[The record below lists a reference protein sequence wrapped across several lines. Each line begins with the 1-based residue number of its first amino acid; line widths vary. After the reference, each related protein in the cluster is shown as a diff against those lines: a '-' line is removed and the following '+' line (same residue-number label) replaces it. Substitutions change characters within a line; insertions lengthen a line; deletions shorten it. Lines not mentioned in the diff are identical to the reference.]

1 MCKHLRTVF
10 VRHNSAGIGSNL
22 IINGNFLSV
31 YSPSCRK
38 PSLAYTRQPTLS
50 FLVHKSQQSYQM
62 DQHQS
67 PQPEASKPQILGSS
81 QDPEEPDTKPAEP
94 LITRAPS
101 HSRDVEGPDPTT
113 PAELTAP
120 PPSNDPNEPNDPK
133 EEPNPPEPTLLALIK
148 QTLQTHQHPIRPSL
162 PHDALLARQA
172 RINSLTKALNHRSAI
187 RTRGSTFCASALR
200 YVRQISYMLQL
211 IENHMERNGGEAP
224 EELNLRE
231 MRGKSSMSW
240 SR

>member
-1 MCKHLRTVF
+1 
-10 VRHNSAGIGSNL
+10 
-22 IINGNFLSV
+22 
-31 YSPSCRK
+31 
-38 PSLAYTRQPTLS
+38 
-50 FLVHKSQQSYQM
+50 M

-148 QTLQTHQHPIRPSL
+148 QTLQTHHRNPIRPPYSL
-162 PHDALLARQA
+162 PSPAALQTRQA
-172 RINSLTKALNHRSAI
+172 RIASLTKALNHRSAI
-187 RTRGSTFCASALR
+187 RSRGSAFCASALR